1 MNENEKRAIMEK
13 YINSYITF
21 DINAKLSVIHPE
33 IDFKNI
39 SQGEV
44 NATASGT
51 DKSRNL
57 ADHSKNLFSY
67 RRQTITELKAENDKA
82 FRKVD
87 YEATLAADLPN
98 GMNAG
103 ETIHLNGRPE
113 FTFRDGKIYRITDIS

>member
-1 MNENEKRAIMEK
+1 MNENEKHAVIEK

-21 DINAKLSVIHPE
+21 DISAKFSMIHPE
-33 IDFKNI
+33 IEFKNI

-44 NATASGT
+44 NATASGI
-51 DKSRNL
+51 DKFRNL
-57 ADHSKNLFSY
+57 ADQSKNLFSY

-87 YEATLAADLPN
+87 YETTLAADLPN
-98 GMNAG
+98 GTNAG
-103 ETIHLNGRPE
+103 EILRLNGRPE